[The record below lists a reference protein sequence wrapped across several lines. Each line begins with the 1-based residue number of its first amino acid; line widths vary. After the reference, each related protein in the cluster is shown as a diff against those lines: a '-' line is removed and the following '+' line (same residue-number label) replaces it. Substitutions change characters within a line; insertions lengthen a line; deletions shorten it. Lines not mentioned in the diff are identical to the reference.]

1 MKKIL
6 NLLRP
11 FIYIGAV
18 KNESVLKKT
27 AAAAQVDAVPFLQV
41 TAADSFV
48 FDKAN
53 MSQKRLG
60 FFLIRQAERL

>member
-18 KNESVLKKT
+18 KNESVLKK
-27 AAAAQVDAVPFLQV
+27 

>member
-18 KNESVLKKT
+18 KNESVLKKNGGGS
-27 AAAAQVDAVPFLQV
+27 AGRRCPFF
-41 TAADSFV
+41 TG
-48 FDKAN
+48 N
-53 MSQKRLG
+53 G
-60 FFLIRQAERL
+60 G